1 MTADKLLDT
10 AWVVDW
16 TRRSAAAVTESI
28 EELNALDAAIGDGDH
43 GTNLCRGLEAA
54 LAKLDA
60 AAQAGDPPPT
70 PGGALKAV
78 ATSLL
83 ATVGGASGPLL
94 GTAYLRASRGGT
106 LTELDAAAVAGLIE
120 DACAGVEVRG
130 RAEAGDKTM
139 LDAWRPA
146 AVAARSAA
154 DRGAGPAEVLAAAA
168 RAAAQGAQS
177 TEPMTARK
185 GRASYHGVHSQG
197 HRDPG
202 AQSTAILLEAA
213 CHAAGA

>member
-16 TRRSAAAVTESI
+16 TRRSAAAVTDNR

-60 AAQAGDPPPT
+60 AAQAGAAPQT
-70 PGGALKAV
+70 PGSALKAV

-94 GTAYLRASRGGT
+94 GTAYLRASRSGA
-106 LTELDAAAVAGLIE
+106 LEELDAAAVAGLIE
-120 DACAGVEVRG
+120 AACAGVEVRG
-130 RAEAGDKTM
+130 RAEPGDKTM

-146 AVAARSAA
+146 ALAARAAA
-154 DRGAGPAEVLAAAA
+154 DAGAGPAEVLAEAA
-168 RAAAQGAQS
+168 RAAAQGARS
-177 TEPMTARK
+177 TEPMAARK
-185 GRASYHGVHSQG
+185 GRASYHGARSRG

-202 AQSTAILLEAA
+202 AQSTALLLEAA
-213 CHAAGA
+213 SRAAGA